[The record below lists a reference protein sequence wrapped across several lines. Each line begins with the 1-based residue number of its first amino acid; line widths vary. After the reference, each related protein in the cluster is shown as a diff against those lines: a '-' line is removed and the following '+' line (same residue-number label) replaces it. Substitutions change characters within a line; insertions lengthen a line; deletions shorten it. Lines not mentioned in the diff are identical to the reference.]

1 MAELLVQIEDESLLS
16 SLKKA
21 IAMLRGVTKVSLNKP
36 VPKKETHATTKSRDL
51 NTVPQDIIA
60 LMGIAPVSPE
70 DYQDERTA
78 YILQK

>member
-36 VPKKETHATTKSRDL
+36 ASKKIVRAATKSRDL
-51 NTVPQDIIA
+51 DTVPQDIIS
-60 LMGIAPVSPE
+60 LMGIAPVAPE